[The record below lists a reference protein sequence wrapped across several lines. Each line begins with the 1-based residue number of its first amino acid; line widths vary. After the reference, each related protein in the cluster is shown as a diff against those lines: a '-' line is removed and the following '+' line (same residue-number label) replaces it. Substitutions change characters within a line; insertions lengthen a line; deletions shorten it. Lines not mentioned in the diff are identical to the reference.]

1 MTKTL
6 FAKTAVIISTAML
19 FLLLFTVAVSS
30 YFISDSSD
38 KASAEELA
46 SLMILTAK
54 TYTRLPE
61 GSRREFVQKLRQDSQ
76 LILGHGDERLAR
88 RASVPNYYLTVGR
101 MISAKLR
108 SPVSVAQQLGKENR
122 YWIDIKLDGQ
132 LVRLGIGK
140 PRSALPMPIIAIVMM
155 FAIALVAIVTSLYL
169 IKRVTNPLEKM
180 AIAAKTIGQG
190 RKPEPLSETGP
201 QEFADTAKAFN
212 QMSKDV
218 HDLLE
223 NRTILLSGISHDIR
237 TPLTRLALA
246 TEMLPKETDEELQDE
261 LRNVHRDIERIV
273 NQYLSLTRSLDEG
286 DAEHVVFADLLSD
299 VIAELTFKTDQE
311 VITNGDEAAAI
322 TTSAYAL
329 RAVVVNI
336 LSNAL
341 RYGLEHPVEVCWQA
355 DSNSL
360 EISFLDRG
368 PGIPDEQKEAI
379 FQPFYRLEGSRN
391 VATGGVGLGLA
402 IVNQIVKK
410 YDWKI
415 EVRDRIGGGTEI
427 VIVAPNV

>member
-6 FAKTAVIISTAML
+6 FAKTAVIISSAML

-30 YFISDSSD
+30 YYISDTND

-46 SLMILTAK
+46 SLMILTAQ
-54 TYTRLPE
+54 TYTTLPE
-61 GSRREFVQKLRQDSQ
+61 GSRREFVQKLKQDSQ
-76 LILGHGDERLAR
+76 LILGHGDERLSR
-88 RASVPNYYLTVGR
+88 RANVPSYYLTVAKI
-101 MISAKLR
+101 ISSKLR
-108 SPVSVAQQLGKENR
+108 SPVSVAQQLGKDRR
-122 YWIDIKLDGQ
+122 YWVDFKMDGK
-132 LVRLGIGK
+132 LVRIGIGK
-140 PRSALPMPIIAIVMM
+140 PKSMLPIPVVAIVIMLT
-155 FAIALVAIVTSLYL
+155 IALLAIVTSLYL
-169 IKRVTNPLEKM
+169 MKRVTSPLGKM
-180 AIAAKTIGQG
+180 ALAAKTIGQG

-201 QEFADTAKAFN
+201 QELADTAKAFN

-218 HDLLE
+218 HNLLE

-286 DAEHVVFADLLSD
+286 DSEHIVFADLLSD
-299 VIAELTFKTDQE
+299 VIAELTFETDQE
-311 VITNGDEAAAI
+311 VITNGDEDTAI
-322 TTSAYAL
+322 TISAYAL
-329 RAVVVNI
+329 RAVVINV

-341 RYGLEHPVEVCWQA
+341 RYGAEQSVEVCWQKV
-355 DSNSL
+355 DNSL
-360 EISFLDRG
+360 EISILDRG
-368 PGIPDEQKEAI
+368 PGIPDGQKEAV

-391 VATGGVGLGLA
+391 VSTGGTGLGLA
-402 IVNQIVKK
+402 IVNQIARQ

-415 EVRDRIGGGTEI
+415 EVRDRIGGGTE
-427 VIVAPNV
+427 VIVRVQ